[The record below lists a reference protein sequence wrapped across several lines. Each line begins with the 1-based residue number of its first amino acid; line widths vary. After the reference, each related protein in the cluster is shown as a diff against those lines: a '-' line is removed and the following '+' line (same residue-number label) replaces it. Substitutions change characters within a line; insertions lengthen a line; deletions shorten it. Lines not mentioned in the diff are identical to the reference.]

1 VRKSKDCVEEMSRTR
16 RNSRKARKSR
26 RTSRRKQFLSRR
38 SRKHQKQKGGLYP
51 TDPASRGAI
60 VGYHRLDEKDGFTA
74 EQMGVY
80 DDVVEK
86 IREDTGV

>member
-1 VRKSKDCVEEMSRTR
+1 
-16 RNSRKARKSR
+16 
-26 RTSRRKQFLSRR
+26 
-38 SRKHQKQKGGLYP
+38 LYP

-60 VGYHRLDEKDGFTA
+60 VGYRRLDEKDGYTT

-86 IREDTGV
+86 IREDAGV